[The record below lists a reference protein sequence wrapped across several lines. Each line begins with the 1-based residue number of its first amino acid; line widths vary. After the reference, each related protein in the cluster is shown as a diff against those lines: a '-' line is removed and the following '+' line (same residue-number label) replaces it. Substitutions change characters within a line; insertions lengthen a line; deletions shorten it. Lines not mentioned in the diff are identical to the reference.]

1 MPAQGI
7 MDRLASGR
15 VLLMDGGTG
24 SELQRRGVDT
34 QLAMVDEKGNIQGL
48 YPWAATANLE
58 TPEVVQQVHADYL
71 GAGAELI
78 ISNSFWTNRIRLEPV
93 GLGDRWEEYARA
105 AARLALQARD
115 AGNPEAW
122 VAGGLAPPTMM
133 RQAGRD
139 ASDVEL
145 MGEEALFESL
155 AEEARTLADCGVDLI
170 LPEYVGYI
178 DDCVVAVDACASTG
192 LPVFLGVRNIQ
203 PENGT
208 LRNGDSIE
216 SLVAALEGHD
226 LAAILLM
233 CSAPEGISAGLPAL
247 RKAFDGPIGG
257 YPNIGYTG
265 FPGTPLSRA
274 DQFTPAVLGEFAV
287 RWRDMGAQAIG
298 GCCGTGPEHITG
310 MRRALGRG

>member
-1 MPAQGI
+1 MPSQGI
-7 MDRLASGR
+7 MERLASGR

-34 QLAMVDEKGNIQGL
+34 QLGMADEKGNIKGV
-48 YPWAATANLE
+48 YPWAATANLDA
-58 TPEVVQQVHADYL
+58 PEVVQQVHADYL
-71 GAGAELI
+71 RVGAEMI

-105 AARLALQARD
+105 AAELAIKARD
-115 AGNPEAW
+115 AGNPEAY

-145 MGEEALFESL
+145 MGEDALFQSF
-155 AEEARTLADCGVDLI
+155 AEEACVLADAGVDLI

-178 DDCVVAVDACASTG
+178 DECVVAVDACATTG

-208 LRNGDSIE
+208 LRNGDRIE
-216 SLVAALEGHD
+216 DLAAALKGHD
-226 LAAILLM
+226 VAAILLM

-257 YPNIGYTG
+257 YPNLGYTG
-265 FPGTPLSRA
+265 FPGRPLSTGP
-274 DQFTPAVLGEFAV
+274 QFTPTLLGEFAV
-287 RWRDMGAQAIG
+287 RWGGMGAQIIG
-298 GCCGTGPEHITG
+298 GYCGTGPEHITG
-310 MRRALGRG
+310 IREAIGAG